1 MRPAVVVISA
11 PELAAVIAANPFPD
25 ETNPKCLHAIFRRD
39 ELDAE
44 GSRAVAAAA
53 LKFRAAGGRD
63 DAVARGRVVYL
74 RTPDGLGRSELAAA
88 LSRPAAAGGT
98 ARNWATVARLMA
110 MLDAA
115 S

>member
-1 MRPAVVVISA
+1 M
-11 PELAAVIAANPFPD
+11 IAANPFPD

-88 LSRPAAAGGT
+88 LSRQAAAGGT